1 MGKTK
6 KKIVAA
12 SSVVVSVVAV
22 YWFALRPRRK
32 SKNS

>member
-12 SSVVVSVVAV
+12 GSVAVSVVAV
-22 YWFALRPRRK
+22 YWFALRPRKKKK
-32 SKNS
+32 S